1 MKIYLAGKITG
12 DPDYQVK
19 FMRARVQMERQGHTV
34 LSPAVLPDGLEKGD
48 YMQICTAMINVA
60 DAVAFLPDWA
70 ESAGAQLEQSYAAYA
85 GKTRLWPWGGKWS
98 KDYQLDGSQII
109 AGIVESINCGRPQ
122 I

>member
-19 FMRARVQMERQGHTV
+19 FMRARVQLERQGHTV
-34 LSPAVLPDGLEKGD
+34 LSPAVLPQGLEPGD

-70 ESAGAQLEQSYAAYA
+70 ESAGAQLEQQYAAYA
-85 GKTRLWPWGGKWS
+85 GKTRLWPWGGQS
-98 KDYQLDGSQII
+98 IHGRSQI
-109 AGIVESINCGRPQ
+109 
-122 I
+122 